1 MHKTFKDLFDLWYAP
16 CSILLVQP
24 ETKKSE
30 YIEFKFGQLASDIEL
45 KNLFSRFD
53 DNGYV
58 VGGANLNG
66 HRMPKDEVYGCTVAN
81 VTERMKKKG
90 DTDEYFPTFYVVICK
105 DIDKDENVANI
116 VLERLKEDY
125 PYVYLK
131 NLFSRFDDNGYVVGG
146 ANLNGHRMPKDE
158 VYGCTVANVT
168 ERMKKKGDTD
178 EYFPTFYVVIC
189 KDIDKDENVANI
201 VLERLKED
209 YPYVYL
215 KKPWKPSYPILGHI
229 HERSIYRL
237 EENGDEIVAVFDSG
251 AGGVADR
258 IVFDKDHAKSIRR
271 IIATNKCL

>member
-24 ETKKSE
+24 KTKKSE

-66 HRMPKDEVYGCTVAN
+66 HRMPKDEVYARTVAD
-81 VTERMKKKG
+81 VADLMKKKG

-105 DIDKDENVANI
+105 DID
-116 VLERLKEDY
+116 ED
-125 PYVYLK
+125 
-131 NLFSRFDDNGYVVGG
+131 G
-146 ANLNGHRMPKDE
+146 
-158 VYGCTVANVT
+158 
-168 ERMKKKGDTD
+168 
-178 EYFPTFYVVIC
+178 
-189 KDIDKDENVANI
+189 NVANI

-215 KKPWKPSYPILGHI
+215 KKPWKLSYPILGHI